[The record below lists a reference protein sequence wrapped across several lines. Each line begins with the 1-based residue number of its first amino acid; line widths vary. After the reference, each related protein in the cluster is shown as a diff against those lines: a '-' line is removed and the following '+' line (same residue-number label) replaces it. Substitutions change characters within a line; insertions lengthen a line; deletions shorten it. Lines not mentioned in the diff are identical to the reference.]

1 MAEPASTLAAGSVG
15 TVETQYLDLPKPV
28 RLDCGW
34 ELHPVRVAYE
44 TYGALSPQR
53 DNVILVCHA
62 LSGDAHA
69 AGFAKTPPES
79 STRDGF
85 AAEDRDGS
93 ARRGLGWWD
102 GMIGPGKAFD
112 TDRFFVVSTNLLG
125 GCRGTT
131 GPSSIDPATG
141 RPYGADFPVITVA
154 DMVRTERAFLDA
166 LGIER
171 LAAVAGGSLGGMQ
184 AFEWAILFPDQV
196 DAVVAIASTHA
207 LHPQGVAWNAIARD
221 AIMRDPAWQGGHY
234 YGTGRRPDAGMGV
247 ARMLGHVTYLSALA
261 LGDKFGRRLQFAD
274 DIRYTITE
282 PEFEV
287 ESYLRHQADSFV
299 RRFDANTYL
308 YTSRALTYFDLA
320 RQYGSG
326 SLARALGSV
335 SARTLLIAFSSDWLY
350 PPSASREIADALH
363 ALGKPA
369 EFHVI
374 EAPYGHDCFLLE
386 EARQTPIIRQF
397 VSQQSGGGPPSG
409 GGRGARGREKRS
421 AGAGEAE
428 RGGGRGGARGR
439 EKHSLAEGG
448 AGAKARPAGD
458 DEEEAF
464 VTDKPTRAE
473 QARAFGFETR
483 QLHAGQRPDPNTG
496 ARAVPIFQT
505 TSYVFEDPESA
516 AAYFNLQEYG
526 NTYSR
531 IMNPTVAVFEERV
544 ANLEGGCG
552 AVAFA
557 SGIAAQ
563 AAALFTMLQPGDH
576 VVSSSAL
583 YGGTVNQFKHLL
595 RKMSVELT
603 WVHPD
608 DLDAW
613 RRAVRPNTKA
623 FFGETI
629 GNPAGN
635 VLDIE
640 TLASIAHD
648 HELPLIVDN
657 TFATPYLC
665 RPIEWGAD
673 IVIHSATKFIG
684 GHGTSIGGVVVEA
697 GTFNWSNGRFP
708 VVADPSPAYHGL
720 QFHETFGTY
729 GYLMKL
735 RAETLR
741 DLGAALSPFS
751 AFLFL
756 QGLETLSLRMERH
769 VGNALGVAAFLQAH
783 ELASNVTYPGLPSS
797 GYRPLVEKYLP
808 RGAGAVFSF
817 DCAGGRAGGQN
828 FIGGLTLWSHLAN
841 VGDAKSL
848 VIHPASTTHRQLS
861 EDELRAAGVG
871 PGTVRLSVG
880 TESVDD
886 LIWDLEQGF
895 ARVAATVGKKVATA

>member
-1 MAEPASTLAAGSVG
+1 
-15 TVETQYLDLPKPV
+15 
-28 RLDCGW
+28 
-34 ELHPVRVAYE
+34 
-44 TYGALSPQR
+44 
-53 DNVILVCHA
+53 
-62 LSGDAHA
+62 
-69 AGFAKTPPES
+69 
-79 STRDGF
+79 
-85 AAEDRDGS
+85 
-93 ARRGLGWWD
+93 
-102 GMIGPGKAFD
+102 
-112 TDRFFVVSTNLLG
+112 
-125 GCRGTT
+125 
-131 GPSSIDPATG
+131 
-141 RPYGADFPVITVA
+141 
-154 DMVRTERAFLDA
+154 
-166 LGIER
+166 
-171 LAAVAGGSLGGMQ
+171 
-184 AFEWAILFPDQV
+184 
-196 DAVVAIASTHA
+196 
-207 LHPQGVAWNAIARD
+207 
-221 AIMRDPAWQGGHY
+221 
-234 YGTGRRPDAGMGV
+234 MGV
-247 ARMLGHVTYLSALA
+247 ARMVGHVTYLSALA
-261 LGDKFGRRLQFAD
+261 LSDKFGRRLQFAD

-282 PEFEV
+282 PEFAV

-308 YTSRALTYFDLA
+308 YMSRALTYFDLA
-320 RQYGSG
+320 RQHGSG
-326 SLARALGSV
+326 SLAQALDGV

-350 PPSASREIADALH
+350 PPSASREIEAGAPRSRQAGRVPRDRGAVRPRLLPARGSTADAD
-363 ALGKPA
+363 
-369 EFHVI
+369 
-374 EAPYGHDCFLLE
+374 Y
-386 EARQTPIIRQF
+386 
-397 VSQQSGGGPPSG
+397 PSF
-409 GGRGARGREKRS
+409 
-421 AGAGEAE
+421 
-428 RGGGRGGARGR
+428 
-439 EKHSLAEGG
+439 
-448 AGAKARPAGD
+448 PGD
-458 DEEEAF
+458 ACMTENLSR
-464 VTDKPTRAE
+464 VE
-473 QARAFGFETR
+473 QDRAFGFETR

-531 IMNPTVAVFEERV
+531 IMNPTTAVFEERV
-544 ANLEGGCG
+544 ANLEGGAG

-557 SGIAAQ
+557 SGLAAQ
-563 AAALFTMLQPGDH
+563 NAALFTLLEPGDH

-583 YGGTVNQFKHLL
+583 YGGTVNQFKHVL
-595 RKMSVELT
+595 RKMNVELT
-603 WVHPD
+603 WVDPD
-608 DLDAW
+608 DPDAW
-613 RRAVRPNTKA
+613 RKEVRANTKA

-629 GNPAGN
+629 GNPGGN

-640 TLASIAHD
+640 AVAAVAHE

-741 DLGAALSPFS
+741 DLGAALSPFN

-769 VGNALGVAAFLQAH
+769 VDNARAVAAFLESH
-783 ELASNVTYPGLPSS
+783 ELASNVTYPGLPASR
-797 GYRPLVEKYLP
+797 YRPLVEKYLP

-817 DCAGGRAGGQN
+817 DCAGGRTGGQDL
-828 FIGGLTLWSHLAN
+828 IRGMTLWSHLAN

-861 EDELRAAGVG
+861 DDELRAAGVG

-880 TESVDD
+880 TESVED

-895 ARVAATVGKKVATA
+895 ALVAATAGKEGATA